1 MAEAKV
7 SCENAKTGNG
17 DRGYLAAVF
26 TSLLTRFYHRCV
38 FVDRT
43 IVCLNHVPC
52 AAQGRTGNGIRP
64 VALDKFS
71 CKKKRCKMMTCVQGR
86 EKSC

>member
-52 AAQGRTGNGIRP
+52 AASRDIRPRP

>member
-43 IVCLNHVPC
+43 IVCLSHVPC
-52 AAQGRTGNGIRP
+52 AASRGAQGRIGQRYP
-64 VALDKFS
+64 AS
-71 CKKKRCKMMTCVQGR
+71 CSKQVFL
-86 EKSC
+86 